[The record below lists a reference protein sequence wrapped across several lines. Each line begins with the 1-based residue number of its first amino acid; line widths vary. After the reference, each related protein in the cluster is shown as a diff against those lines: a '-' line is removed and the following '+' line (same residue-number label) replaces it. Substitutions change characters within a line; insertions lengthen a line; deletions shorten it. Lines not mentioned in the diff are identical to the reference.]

1 MSLSSID
8 FLSPKITL
16 YHNGRDS
23 HISKFGGIL
32 SFLYLIL
39 IILLV
44 INFIYRI
51 LHPEF
56 YSLYIYDQNVNNTKY
71 IQNIDYLGINHFIQ
85 MYSHSNSGWFGD
97 FDNKT
102 IVIYGIKQTTKN
114 IYLNDNESK
123 VDLYNIEHWI
133 YDKCENIKE
142 INENLFF
149 EISQTI
155 ANFTKSVCL
164 RYYYNPIKK
173 KYYEIGY
180 EGYISPYLETSLVDE
195 KRYSFKIA
203 IEKCSNNSIF
213 TNKMNYVCHN
223 ENTIENYL
231 TLYSDIFIY
240 FSNNQVVLRNNRSPF
255 EKYFYSISSGIQKKS
270 YFENN
275 IIFSPF
281 KLITEKQHFFEKK
294 RENISYVL
302 NNHYSYNNILNKK
315 KSKIIGLFNFYLSNN
330 IIIYH
335 RKYITLLDSISHLG
349 GLSKILFFIFQII
362 NYLNY
367 RYTVLEHTKD
377 LFQINTGIDSN
388 VNYSEGNDFFFDK
401 RHMTNH
407 NYKIKVFNNNNIINT
422 EDVSHKITKNYY
434 PYDKKKFK
442 INNRKSS
449 KKNIFLYPFIN
460 NNSSNNQL
468 KKSFLSKRS
477 QTKYVSNEN
486 DINKKFKLKVKE
498 EKRKSFLSQGYRAP
512 KENNNSIG
520 SKNQSYI
527 DNDLSNND
535 IISNNDRRSIICNPN
550 LVYIKEGTSKFDG
563 PPIRA
568 LNENNSIKIRKESKM
583 FKYKKN
589 NIINPSNDRGE
600 NITKLLLKNLDSNN
614 KTRHKSV
621 NYSNQR
627 KILENNNTNN
637 SLNNKYGIGKNS
649 SGYINESSK
658 QVLLNNNKSIFTLN
672 NSKFQFENKYDN
684 YSSIPTLINNND
696 FFINNI
702 NNAFNNSLI
711 DPTIFLKN
719 IIHNKLKFHF
729 PEGKKTI
736 NFFGFIG
743 KKINYIDFIKSLFSF
758 RRKNEN
764 KLELINKFRTKL
776 LSEEHLYRA
785 FINLYLIEKIFQID
799 EALKFDINEMYNN
812 L

>member
-1 MSLSSID
+1 MALSNID
-8 FLSPKITL
+8 FITPKITL
-16 YHNGRDS
+16 YYNGRNS
-23 HISKFGGIL
+23 HISRVGGLL
-32 SFLYLIL
+32 SLFFLIVIIIL
-39 IILLV
+39 IFYIICDLLKPE
-44 INFIYRI
+44 ISSSIIYEQI
-51 LHPEF
+51 T
-56 YSLYIYDQNVNNTKY
+56 NNK
-71 IQNIDYLGINHFIQ
+71 IFQPIDYSGINHFIQ
-85 MYSHSNSGWFGD
+85 IYSHTGNGWFGD
-97 FDNKT
+97 LDK
-102 IVIYGIKQTTKN
+102 KN
-114 IYLNDNESK
+114 IIIYSIRENQTMFYDNINLNITNT
-123 VDLYNIEHWI
+123 EHWL
-133 YDKCENIKE
+133 YDKCENVYEISKNLFPDISKE
-142 INENLFF
+142 IPNY
-149 EISQTI
+149 
-155 ANFTKSVCL
+155 TKSICL
-164 RYYYNPIKK
+164 RFYYNPSTMQ
-173 KYYEIGY
+173 YYEIGFD
-180 EGYISPYLETSLVDE
+180 GYVSPKLETNEIFE
-195 KRYSFKIA
+195 KKYIYKII
-203 IEKCSNNSIF
+203 IEKCVNNSFISNKFGYTCNTESEINSYLNIYTEIF
-213 TNKMNYVCHN
+213 TYFLNNQLIPDNYKYPLENNFFSVSSTMN
-223 ENTIENYL
+223 ENT
-231 TLYSDIFIY
+231 
-240 FSNNQVVLRNNRSPF
+240 
-255 EKYFYSISSGIQKKS
+255 

-302 NNHYSYNNILNKK
+302 NNHYSYNNILYKK
-315 KSKIIGLFNFYLSNN
+315 KSKIIGVFNFYLSNN
-330 IIIYH
+330 IIVYH
-335 RKYITLLDSISHLG
+335 RKYISLLDTISHLG

-367 RYTVLEHTKD
+367 RYTILEHTKD

-422 EDVSHKITKNYY
+422 EDISHKITKNYY
-434 PYDKKKFK
+434 PSDKKKFK
-442 INNRKSS
+442 FHNQKSS

-460 NNSSNNQL
+460 NNNSNNQL
-468 KKSFLSKRS
+468 KKTFLSKRS
-477 QTKYVSNEN
+477 QTKYLSNEN
-486 DINKKFKLKVKE
+486 DINKKFKLKTKDG
-498 EKRKSFLSQGYRAP
+498 KRKSYLSQGYRAP

-520 SKNQSYI
+520 SKNQSYV

-535 IISNNDRRSIICNPN
+535 IISNNERRSIICNSN
-550 LVYIKEGTSKFDG
+550 LVYLKEGTSKFDG

-568 LNENNSIKIRKESKM
+568 SNENNSIKIKKESKK

-589 NIINPSNDRGE
+589 NIKNPSIDRGE
-600 NITKLLLKNLDSNN
+600 NITKLLFKNLDSNN

-637 SLNNKYGIGKNS
+637 SLNNKYGIGKDS

-658 QVLLNNNKSIFTLN
+658 QVLLNNNKSIFTLH
-672 NSKFQFENKYDN
+672 NSKFQVENRYDN
-684 YSSIPTLINNND
+684 YSRIPTLINNND

-702 NNAFNNSLI
+702 NNAFNNSMI

-719 IIHNKLKFHF
+719 LIHNKLKFHF

-736 NFFGFIG
+736 NFFGFVG
-743 KKINYIDFIKSLFSF
+743 KKINYFDFIKSLFSF

-785 FINLYLIEKIFQID
+785 FINLYLIEKIFQIE
-799 EALKFDINEMYNN
+799 EALKFDINEMYSN

>member
-1 MSLSSID
+1 MSISSID

-56 YSLYIYDQNVNNTKY
+56 YSIYIYDQNVNNTKY

-123 VDLYNIEHWI
+123 VDLYNTEHWI

-275 IIFSPF
+275 IIFSPIKF
-281 KLITEKQHFFEKK
+281 ITDQRFFYSKKENLTFILKDHYYNDKLVNE
-294 RENISYVL
+294 ENTL
-302 NNHYSYNNILNKK
+302 
-315 KSKIIGLFNFYLSNN
+315 IGVFNFYLRNN
-330 IIIYH
+330 LIIYH
-335 RKYITLLDSISHLG
+335 KAFVPFIDSVSHLG
-349 GLSKILFFIFQII
+349 GITQLLFFIFQMF
-362 NYLNY
+362 NYLNNNY
-367 RYTVLEHTKD
+367 KTLENTKS
-377 LFQINTGIDSN
+377 LFRIYTGIDSN
-388 VNYSEGNDFFFDK
+388 YFEGNEIFFDK
-401 RHMTNH
+401 SRHLSSQ
-407 NYKIKVFNNNNIINT
+407 NYKIKVFNNNNIINN
-422 EDVSHKITKNYY
+422 EEQNKKLLKHPNHS
-434 PYDKKKFK
+434 KKKMK
-442 INNRKSS
+442 LINAEHSGAGLYPNKPS
-449 KKNIFLYPFIN
+449 KKNLNLILPIPQ
-460 NNSSNNQL
+460 NNSSRKKNNN
-468 KKSFLSKRS
+468 FNNKRS
-477 QTKYVSNEN
+477 QTKCTSTFQMGKQFT
-486 DINKKFKLKVKE
+486 IRK
-498 EKRKSFLSQGYRAP
+498 KRKSYMSQGYLM
-512 KENNNSIG
+512 KKTDYSSY
-520 SKNQSYI
+520 SKNQS
-527 DNDLSNND
+527 
-535 IISNNDRRSIICNPN
+535 IC
-550 LVYIKEGTSKFDG
+550 D
-563 PPIRA
+563 
-568 LNENNSIKIRKESKM
+568 NENNNENTSN
-583 FKYKKN
+583 KN
-589 NIINPSNDRGE
+589 IND
-600 NITKLLLKNLDSNN
+600 
-614 KTRHKSV
+614 
-621 NYSNQR
+621 
-627 KILENNNTNN
+627 
-637 SLNNKYGIGKNS
+637 
-649 SGYINESSK
+649 
-658 QVLLNNNKSIFTLN
+658 
-672 NSKFQFENKYDN
+672 
-684 YSSIPTLINNND
+684 
-696 FFINNI
+696 INNI
-702 NNAFNNSLI
+702 NNSSFLLLKEREPRERITKYDSKNINDSNVQRRIMKKKMNIKKHQFENADSGQQSITKRIDNIRNFRGRHLSVNFGNQIDNLLSINLIGYKNMFKGKNPSEFINDSSKQVRPKYNYLPIFYNNKFQTEKSQNDDNVSKPSI
-711 DPTIFLKN
+711 INNNDNNVNIIFDNPQNTETASYLKN
-719 IIHNKLKFHF
+719 IIHNKIKIIMPDNKQDAHLNIFL
-729 PEGKKTI
+729 EKKT
-736 NFFGFIG
+736 
-743 KKINYIDFIKSLFSF
+743 KILEFVKFVLSCF
-758 RRKNEN
+758 KNKEN
-764 KLELINKFRTKL
+764 KIYFLYQFRKKL
-776 LSEEHLYRA
+776 LSEEHLYKVH
-785 FINLYLIEKIFQID
+785 INLYLLEKIFQID
-799 EALKFDINEMYNN
+799 EAYKIDANELYNN